1 MQLSERDNNILSW
14 LDEKAVTNID
24 FIDISSI
31 TADMDKFVIGT
42 APNDRI
48 CRAAADHIEEKCKEF
63 GYEIRGKEG
72 YKSGRWIL
80 IDLTDLVIHIFVK
93 EERETYSLEKL
104 WADGVLLRPDDELS
118 ADQDKKNETL

>member
-42 APNDRI
+42 ALNDRI

-80 IDLTDLVIHIFVK
+80 IDLTDLVIHIFVR
-93 EERETYSLEKL
+93 EERETYNLEKL
-104 WADGVLLRPDDELS
+104 WADGVLLRPDDELA
-118 ADQDKKNETL
+118 ADQDQQK

>member
-1 MQLSERDNNILSW
+1 MQLSERDENILNW
-14 LDEKAVTNID
+14 LEEKAVTNID

-31 TADMDKFVIGT
+31 TADMDRFVIGT
-42 APNDRI
+42 ALNDRV
-48 CRAAADHIEEKCKEF
+48 CRAAADHIEEKCKEA

-104 WADGVLLRPDDELS
+104 WADGILLRPDDAPSSDHEHENK
-118 ADQDKKNETL
+118 AQ